1 MKHSFITLVLLCCSC
16 STHYQIKSN
25 SVEHVSWNEGQGKV
39 VKNVKEADPKTF
51 QELQPFYGKDQKRVF
66 WGSSIIEGA
75 DSATFVAI
83 NDYYGKD
90 ANHGIVKGNVILE
103 SDGTS
108 FEYLGNNWSR
118 DFSNYFYDGKRLGL
132 CDYDTFKIIKSLLS
146 NRAQDSKCLYYEGKI
161 VPIKDAKSL
170 VVLPANYA
178 KDKFHVYWGVSII
191 NGADPLTF
199 VVKDNRSLSI
209 AKDKNA
215 CYSATQVISCTNLND
230 EGQKFCGCNH

>member
-1 MKHSFITLVLLCCSC
+1 MKLPFITLVLLCCSC
-16 STHYQIKSN
+16 STHYQINSN
-25 SVEHVSWNEGQGKV
+25 SVDHVSWNEGQGKV
-39 VKNVKEADPKTF
+39 VQHVNGADPKTF
-51 QELQPFYGKDQKRVF
+51 QELLPFYGKDQNGVF

-83 NDYYGKD
+83 DNYYGVD
-90 ANHGIVKGNVILE
+90 AYHGIVKGNVILE
-103 SDGTS
+103 SDGAS

-118 DFSNYFYDGKRLGL
+118 DFSSYFYNGERLDL

-146 NRAQDSKCLYYEGKI
+146 DRARDNKCLYDKSKT
-161 VPIKDAKSL
+161 VPIKDAESL

-178 KDKFHVYWGVSII
+178 KDRFHVYWAASII

-199 VVKDNRSLSI
+199 VVKDKRSLSI

-215 CYSATQVISCTNLND
+215 CYSGAQILSCIDLND
-230 EGQKFCGCNH
+230 DGQKFCGCNQ